1 MPAALHCY
9 GSTAPDPPPRPR
21 TDGAA
26 STEQSSLW
34 LCRVATEVDIVF
46 FLLTSAELMRASF
59 CARLTFG
66 FPPSRSTMLK
76 RGSSEHNGEG
86 LARRPKG
93 KSKLAFRH
101 CRVASEF
108 GEAKQLG
115 IVLISSSSNATR
127 PSPSELG
134 WRSLLSRFARASV
147 RRQLT
152 SVFLSRLS
160 A

>member
-76 RGSSEHNGEG
+76 RGSSEHNGE
-86 LARRPKG
+86 
-93 KSKLAFRH
+93 
-101 CRVASEF
+101 
-108 GEAKQLG
+108 
-115 IVLISSSSNATR
+115 
-127 PSPSELG
+127 
-134 WRSLLSRFARASV
+134 SLLSDIV
-147 RRQLT
+147 E
-152 SVFLSRLS
+152 SRPSS
-160 A
+160 AKPNSLALC